1 MLFCITKQLSGY
13 LRVFVNNIYFLLRI
27 VDHIVKC
34 GINTG
39 VLVYT
44 GQPVPSAYRTR
55 SVPVRDMK
63 FPFPIPAHY
72 LLAGADRRKFFVAQ
86 CFFLYRF
93 YADYCGAYKL
103 GAARL

>member
-1 MLFCITKQLSGY
+1 MNRMRIRPKYQFKKPRLMLFSITMHLSGY

-63 FPFPIPAHY
+63 FPFPIPAHDT
-72 LLAGADRRKFFVAQ
+72 LKIPVIGE
-86 CFFLYRF
+86 
-93 YADYCGAYKL
+93 
-103 GAARL
+103 

>member
-1 MLFCITKQLSGY
+1 MNRRRIRLNILLKESGLMLFCITKQLSGY

-63 FPFPIPAHY
+63 FPFPIPAHDT
-72 LLAGADRRKFFVAQ
+72 LKIPVIGE
-86 CFFLYRF
+86 
-93 YADYCGAYKL
+93 
-103 GAARL
+103 